1 MSQKSAILASMD
13 RFNTPWRVTAAAI
26 YTAPSD
32 SRVYGSLDIDVTDAK
47 RFMDEQRRT
56 GVKITMVHLTTAV
69 LARAI
74 AFDVPELNCFIR
86 RGRIIGRRRLNVM
99 VPVMLDSRA
108 GVSSVIVNDAH
119 ARPARDLAHDIRE
132 LAQKSRGGAESQ
144 ASRNKYLLNSIP
156 WPFRRAVFKFLKWLS
171 MDLGIELP
179 RLGLSSDSF
188 GSFIVSD
195 IGSFGLTTGMAA
207 LFPAAK
213 IPAVIIMGKME
224 QKPVVRDGEI
234 VIRTILPLTGTFDH
248 RIVDGMQIGKLGR
261 AIHRNFARPEW
272 LNEVPEKELAD
283 CLFEPGQTRDN

>member
-1 MSQKSAILASMD
+1 MRYGPDDSVVPGLA
-13 RFNTPWRVTAAAI
+13 
-26 YTAPSD
+26 
-32 SRVYGSLDIDVTDAK
+32 GL
-47 RFMDEQRRT
+47 EQ
-56 GVKITMVHLTTAV
+56 AV
-69 LARAI
+69 RQL
-74 AFDVPELNCFIR
+74 F
-86 RGRIIGRRRLNVM
+86 
-99 VPVMLDSRA
+99 
-108 GVSSVIVNDAH
+108 
-119 ARPARDLAHDIRE
+119 
-132 LAQKSRGGAESQ
+132 
-144 ASRNKYLLNSIP
+144 
-156 WPFRRAVFKFLKWLS
+156 
-171 MDLGIELP
+171 
-179 RLGLSSDSF
+179 F

-283 CLFEPGQTRDN
+283 GLYRARYRPEPPH

>member
-1 MSQKSAILASMD
+1 MLVAMD

-32 SRVYGSLDIDVTDAK
+32 SRVYGSLDIDVTEAKRFLDAK
-47 RFMDEQRRT
+47 RKT

-69 LARAI
+69 LARAV

-86 RGRIIGRRRLNVM
+86 RGSVVGRKRLNVM
-99 VPVMLDSRA
+99 LPVMLDSQS

-119 ARPARDLAHDIRE
+119 ARPVSDLANDIRQQ
-132 LAQKSRGGAESQ
+132 AQMSRSGEESK
-144 ASRNKYLLNSIP
+144 ASQNKYVLNKIP
-156 WPFRRAVFKFLKWLS
+156 WPFRRAVFKLVKWLTV
-171 MDLGIELP
+171 DLGVEM
-179 RLGLSSDSF
+179 RSLGLSSDSF

-195 IGSFGLTTGMAA
+195 IGSFGLTSGMAA

-224 QKPVVRDGEI
+224 EKPVVRDGEI

-261 AIHRNFARPEW
+261 AIHRNFKKPEW
-272 LNEVPEKELAD
+272 LDEVPSEQLAD
-283 CLFEPGQTRDN
+283 CIFDSE